1 VATNTK
7 NTSNRLWGMYNEQ
20 NNAIIDESFENAK
33 LVKKLPDEQNKIQKK
48 HLALL
53 DDVKIFMNETETWR
67 STLGGLSKIVRGL
80 GGDGDKKNVAE

>member
-1 VATNTK
+1 
-7 NTSNRLWGMYNEQ
+7 MYNEQ
-20 NNAIIDESFENAK
+20 NNARIDESFENAK

-67 STLGGLSKIVRGL
+67 STLGGLSKIVRGAWRRWRQ
-80 GGDGDKKNVAE
+80 KKCCRMNWKCSRLNC